1 MKVSATRS
9 ALSLLSELKEKY
21 GEKLMFHQSGGCCDG
36 SAPMCFQEGEFP
48 LGDNDIKLGEIGG
61 VPFYMN
67 GDQYEKWKH
76 TDLTIDAV
84 KFIVSTITDTDTTIN
99 VHLYSFDMA
108 NTGGTND
115 GNLSN
120 GTVLADGQATSVD
133 KNVIKSVDMTIQS
146 SSVTSGK
153 VIALAVENVTNTDY
167 INIQVQVKYH
177 IA

>member
-1 MKVSATRS
+1 MKVSATHS

-84 KFIVSTITDTDTTIN
+84 KGI
-99 VHLYSFDMA
+99 
-108 NTGGTND
+108 GGMFSLD
-115 GNLSN
+115 LS
-120 GTVLADGQATSVD
+120 L
-133 KNVIKSVDMTIQS
+133 I
-146 SSVTSGK
+146 
-153 VIALAVENVTNTDY
+153 
-167 INIQVQVKYH
+167 H
-177 IA
+177 I

>member
-1 MKVSATRS
+1 MKVSATHS
-9 ALSLLSELKEKY
+9 ALNLLSELKQKY

-84 KFIVSTITDTDTTIN
+84 KGIN
-99 VHLYSFDMA
+99 MFKKLDVPILGMIENMSYLQTKNKEIIDIF
-108 NTGGTND
+108 GK
-115 GNLSN
+115 GNVKNASKKN
-120 GTVLADGQATSVD
+120 SVD
-133 KNVIKSVDMTIQS
+133 FLGEIPIEEKISKNSDSGVPYFIENNDSDTGKKILEIAKKIKNKIS
-146 SSVTSGK
+146 
-153 VIALAVENVTNTDY
+153 
-167 INIQVQVKYH
+167 
-177 IA
+177 